1 MNKVDIPLHHRS
13 IQQRSVSV
21 KGIKTWLERV
31 LKVFFSSLQ
40 GLKVIKRVSDMVNTY
55 NLYNSYY
62 YSHLYLLYFVLYYP
76 LWMEFRTIK

>member
-31 LKVFFSSLQ
+31 LEIFFSSLQ
-40 GLKVIKRVSDMVNTY
+40 GLKVIKRVTDIVQS
-55 NLYNSYY
+55 L
-62 YSHLYLLYFVLYYP
+62 
-76 LWMEFRTIK
+76 